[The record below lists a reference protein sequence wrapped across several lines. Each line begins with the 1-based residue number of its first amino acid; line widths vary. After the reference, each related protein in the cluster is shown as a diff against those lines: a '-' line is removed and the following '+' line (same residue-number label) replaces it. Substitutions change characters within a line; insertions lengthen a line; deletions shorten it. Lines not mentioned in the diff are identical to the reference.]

1 MKLNYFTA
9 VAVLSVTALIQSV
22 PAKAE
27 YDFQDFFL
35 VTDADQK
42 LAEYYYSLNGV
53 SHHVTADFSL
63 TDKRLAQD
71 KYFIIRGDFYIK
83 NGTPIQIKL
92 GTKSNGRT
100 ADFYYLPAPDGDV
113 DGNGNVDILDIIT
126 INKTILGK
134 EVLSA
139 ERLPHID
146 FNKNGIPDSDDALV
160 ILKKI
165 VGLS

>member
-1 MKLNYFTA
+1 MKLHYLA
-9 VAVLSVTALIQSV
+9 VVLSMAVIFQPM
-22 PAKAE
+22 PAHAE
-27 YDFQDFFL
+27 EDFQDFFL

-92 GTKSNGRT
+92 GLKAYNNPSEI
-100 ADFYYLPAPDGDV
+100 YYLPAPDGDV

-134 EVLSA
+134 EILSA

-146 FNKNGIPDSDDALV
+146 FNKNGVPDSDDALTMLK
-160 ILKKI
+160 IL
-165 VGLS
+165 VGLI